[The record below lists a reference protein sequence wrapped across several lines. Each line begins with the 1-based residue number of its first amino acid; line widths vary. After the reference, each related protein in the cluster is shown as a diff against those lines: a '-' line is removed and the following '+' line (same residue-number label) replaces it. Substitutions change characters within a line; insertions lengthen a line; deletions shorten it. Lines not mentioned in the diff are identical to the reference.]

1 MTQTDLIVEWYA
13 NRIETD
19 DGEIE
24 YHAYGP
30 KDSFVIFEGP
40 NAKADCKIFMKAV
53 DGSMA
58 K

>member
-1 MTQTDLIVEWYA
+1 MSDETEITTWYA
-13 NRIETD
+13 NRIDTD

-40 NAKADCKIFMKAV
+40 NAKQDCGVFMVAV
-53 DGSMA
+53 EGEIL
-58 K
+58 